1 MKKYLGLLGA
11 PLMCA
16 TLLAAARPVHA
27 IVDYDPS
34 KAQNDNV
41 IGSRK
46 EEPSGPFIAISVEG
60 KDVKTGQ
67 RLTIGFID
75 YQFFNRQLT
84 KADLMRQIEDKI
96 NEQSRIYGD
105 YRVVGFAEDASI
117 KDSGLVYGS
126 ADLKTREHFELTG
139 QKYSLTGTVLIE
151 KVERSYEQSPSAVD
165 FFYTA
170 SFYTYNED
178 SQQQYLLN
186 HYSYNDYP
194 ISVRVGTS
202 IEDKTLLNYA
212 YYVLY
217 TSRSMYAN
225 LADYVIVKRD
235 QTVVTENSDTPTAR
249 TYEVLGDLNKPFA
262 IRFNER
268 PLEYTHN
275 SRKEAVLNNKDVIH
289 EVYEVVKKSDYNN
302 WRLRNSHDHASK
314 TKGVVLNPNISYLGL
329 SDEERDRIIAE
340 DSKSVFEGPIIE
352 ITEEITYWDS
362 DDSPGHLHPKTGL
375 LYAKSRG
382 LAVHPKSGLPYLDY
396 GYHFK

>member
-1 MKKYLGLLGA
+1 MKNYLGLLGV

-96 NEQSRIYGD
+96 NERSRIYGD
-105 YRVVGFAEDASI
+105 YKVVGFAEDASI
-117 KDSGLVYGS
+117 KNSGLVYGS
-126 ADLKTREHFELTG
+126 AELATREHFELTG
-139 QKYSLTGTVLIE
+139 QKYSLTGTVLVE

-178 SQQQYLLN
+178 GQQQYLLN

-268 PLEYTHN
+268 PLEYTYN

-289 EVYEVVKKSDYNN
+289 EVYEVVKKSDYHH

-375 LYAKSRG
+375 PYAKSRG
-382 LAVHPKSGLPYLDY
+382 LAVHPKSGLPYLGY
-396 GYHFK
+396 GYYFK

>member
-1 MKKYLGLLGA
+1 M
-11 PLMCA
+11 
-16 TLLAAARPVHA
+16 
-27 IVDYDPS
+27 
-34 KAQNDNV
+34 
-41 IGSRK
+41 
-46 EEPSGPFIAISVEG
+46 
-60 KDVKTGQ
+60 
-67 RLTIGFID
+67 
-75 YQFFNRQLT
+75 
-84 KADLMRQIEDKI
+84 
-96 NEQSRIYGD
+96 
-105 YRVVGFAEDASI
+105 
-117 KDSGLVYGS
+117 
-126 ADLKTREHFELTG
+126 
-139 QKYSLTGTVLIE
+139 
-151 KVERSYEQSPSAVD
+151 
-165 FFYTA
+165 
-170 SFYTYNED
+170 
-178 SQQQYLLN
+178 
-186 HYSYNDYP
+186 
-194 ISVRVGTS
+194 
-202 IEDKTLLNYA
+202 LNYA

-375 LYAKSRG
+375 PYAKSRG
-382 LAVHPKSGLPYLDY
+382 LAIPPKSGLPYLDY